1 MLSNKFKNTSFLCFL
16 LIITANLW
24 GYEFHRERKFGP
36 SMHSQVKLTSPFTL
50 KTWIPHAGLSYNF
63 DWYEPMQRSLLG
75 EELAPH
81 SKYLRF
87 KLNATITPWMAN
99 FNTGLGVGIIPRF
112 EFFLQYSTSGYLKSN
127 VIFPVNIFVESTTE
141 HWQANYVYK
150 HLYDYSSWAYE
161 QRVAIN
167 FIADLSFGY
176 HKVFLQHSY
185 SLIETSSVK
194 ENYTYDYFM
203 NMPIQGKDF
212 LSSLTLS
219 YQAPIYEKFWWTS
232 YLNWMQTGEI
242 LDFVKDSKAYKFR
255 QWLFFLGP
263 KYQFEQHDIS
273 LQIGGFLRPKKQFK
287 DQNKALSS
295 LLLQCNW
302 TYYWPLIK
310 LN

>member
-1 MLSNKFKNTSFLCFL
+1 MCL
-16 LIITANLW
+16 LLLITANLW
-24 GYEFHRERKFGP
+24 VFEFHRERKFGP

-141 HWQANYVYK
+141 HWLANYVYK
-150 HLYDYSSWAYE
+150 HLY
-161 QRVAIN
+161 
-167 FIADLSFGY
+167 
-176 HKVFLQHSY
+176 
-185 SLIETSSVK
+185 
-194 ENYTYDYFM
+194 FM
-203 NMPIQGKDF
+203 NMPIHGKDF
-212 LSSLTLS
+212 LRSLTLS